1 MKTKVHSSAVIDKT
15 AKLAG
20 DVVVGPN
27 CVVEA
32 QAVIGAGTML
42 DANVVIGPNVNIGS
56 GNKLYSN
63 CVIGR
68 PPQLLGLEPDRQIG
82 DLEIGDNNIIREQVT
97 IHPSIH
103 PDRSTKVGSENMLM
117 VGVHIGHD
125 CLLGDRIV
133 ISNYSQISGH
143 CKVETGVWLS
153 GMVAVH
159 QFVTFGKWCYAAG
172 FAGINH
178 DVPPFVIVSGH
189 YPPEIRG
196 VNKKGMERA
205 ELTEAQQEKIIEAFK
220 KIYRDD
226 NGVLLERV
234 KALAA
239 QDGLDE
245 NVRAMVDAII
255 RSSEHRFGR
264 YLEIFRNQ
272 NHGGDSDND

>member
-1 MKTKVHSSAVIDKT
+1 MDTDIHPSAVIDKT
-15 AKLAG
+15 VQLAD
-20 DVVVGPN
+20 DVIVGPN
-27 CVVEA
+27 CVVDSE
-32 QAVIGAGTML
+32 AVIGTGTIL
-42 DANVVIGPNVNIGS
+42 DANVVIGPNVRIGS
-56 GNKLYSN
+56 GNRLYPN

-68 PPQLLGLEPDRQIG
+68 PPQLLGSDPEAQIG
-82 DLEIGDNNIIREQVT
+82 GLEIGDNNIIREQVT

-103 PDRSTKVGSENMLM
+103 PGRSTKVGNENMLM

-125 CLLGDRIV
+125 CLLEDKIV

-143 CKVETGVWLS
+143 CKLETGVWLS

-189 YPPEIRG
+189 YPPEVRS
-196 VNKKGMERA
+196 VNKRGLERVG
-205 ELTEAQQEKIIEAFK
+205 LTDEQQAKVVEAFK
-220 KIYRDD
+220 KIYRD
-226 NGVLLERV
+226 NEGVLLERV

-239 QDGLDE
+239 EDGLDE

-255 RSSEHRFGR
+255 RSSQHRFGR
-264 YLEIFRNQ
+264 YLEIFRDQ
-272 NHGGDSDND
+272 NHGEDSEDE